1 MRRLLTTLVILLV
14 VLVAGMSALVLL
26 VNPND
31 FRSYM
36 IKKVEQSSGYH
47 LTLEGDLR
55 WHVWPQLSILAGRM
69 ALTAPGA
76 AAPAVSADN
85 MRLDVKLLPLL
96 SHQLYVKQVMLKNA
110 VIRLTPDS
118 AEQSQP
124 DAPIAPGGNQAD
136 DSSGSLWKFD
146 IDNLRV
152 VDSLLIW
159 QRANNEQINVRDINL
174 TLQQNE
180 KHQAQ
185 IELSSRV
192 NRDQR
197 DLSFNLAANLDLQ
210 QFPRQIGAQ
219 VTQFSYQL
227 EGADILA
234 GAIKGEGSVQAVYQQ
249 ASQQIAL
256 SQLMLSANDSQLTGS
271 VSAQLGPVPAY
282 ILDLGATQLNLDTLS
297 GWQTKNPDE
306 EKLSQPVTA
315 SPVIANQA
323 DDPQQNLQVLR
334 DFNAQ
339 LKLKADQV
347 TYRGMS
353 INQLAVQANTQQ
365 GLMTVTTLSG
375 KLAGGDFSLPG
386 SMDVRAD
393 KPLINLQPQLRH
405 IELGEVLKAFD
416 MPLALTGTFNMQ
428 GDLSGDRL
436 NATAFERRWQG
447 TAELS
452 MQNAQLHGLNIQ
464 QLIQQAVARNDS
476 SVRGEDNNQRYTTVQ
491 QMSAKASLSKGQIT
505 LSELQ
510 AESPVMSLTG
520 SGTVNMPG
528 KQCDLTMN
536 VRVTGGWQGNNALI
550 AQLRETPI
558 PLRVYGPWEQL
569 NYQLQVDQLLRKKL
583 QDRAKDALNKWAEK
597 NKGSQ
602 DGQDLKK
609 LLDKL

>member
-69 ALTAPGA
+69 TLTAPGA

-174 TLQQNE
+174 ALQQNE

-249 ASQQIAL
+249 AEQQIAL

-297 GWQTKNPDE
+297 GWQTKTPDE

-353 INQLAVQANTQQ
+353 INQLAVQANNQQ
-365 GLMTVTTLSG
+365 GLMTVTMLSG

-536 VRVTGGWQGNNALI
+536 VLVTGGWQGNNALI

>member
-69 ALTAPGA
+69 TLTAPGA

-282 ILDLGATQLNLDTLS
+282 ILELGATQLNLDTLS
-297 GWQTKNPDE
+297 GWQTKTPDE

-353 INQLAVQANTQQ
+353 INQLAVQANNQQ

-536 VRVTGGWQGNNALI
+536 VLVTGGWQGNNALI